1 MSKIKDN
8 LIVLLILA
16 VVVGIVVGLVASETI
31 IGIIMTIKY
40 TVGQFIFFCVPLI
53 IIGFITPSI
62 TGLKSNASK
71 MLRSVLIIA
80 YLSSVGAA
88 TFSAIAGYIIIPG
101 LNIISNPEGLR
112 NYQN

>member
-40 TVGQFIFFCVPLI
+40 TVGGQFIFFCVPLI
-53 IIGFITPSI
+53 IIGFITPFYYR
-62 TGLKSNASK
+62 T
-71 MLRSVLIIA
+71 
-80 YLSSVGAA
+80 
-88 TFSAIAGYIIIPG
+88 
-101 LNIISNPEGLR
+101 
-112 NYQN
+112 